1 MKQILTRSETGNAEN
16 MANGLRSA
24 MQEVALAGLARS
36 GFFEHAAFCGATC
49 LRIFYGLSRFS
60 ESLDFCLLKPDAEF
74 SLHPYLDVLWNEFAA
89 MGLDMEILL
98 KKKTGWSCFD
108 SAFLKKDTRL
118 VDFAVSGEST
128 LKITFE
134 LDTEPPSGYSIEE
147 KLLIEPYPSCVTCV
161 ALSDLFAEKMHLL
174 LFRNHK
180 TRGYGRDWFDFEWY
194 IRNRIPLNFKHFVN
208 RSVQSG
214 HMTLAKFSE
223 QDLERRLKNRIDAFD
238 KGLARK
244 EASVFVHDPDAL
256 DIWSTYYFQ
265 QLASRLII
273 IRQEL

>member
-1 MKQILTRSETGNAEN
+1 
-16 MANGLRSA
+16 
-24 MQEVALAGLARS
+24 MQEVALSGLARG

-60 ESLDFCLLKPDAEF
+60 ESLDFCLLKPDADF
-74 SLHPYLDVLWNEFAA
+74 SLHPYLDVLLNEFAA
-89 MGLDMEILL
+89 MGLDVEILL
-98 KKKTGWSCFD
+98 KKKTGRSCFD

-118 VDFAVSGEST
+118 FDFTVSGEST
-128 LKITFE
+128 LNITFE
-134 LDTEPPSGYSIEE
+134 LDTQPPSGFSIEE

-194 IRNRIPLNFKHFVN
+194 IRNRIPLNFKHFVS

-223 QDLERRLKNRIDAFD
+223 KDFERRLKNRIDTFD
-238 KGLARK
+238 KGMARK
-244 EASVFVHDPDAL
+244 EVSAFVREPEEHSV
-256 DIWSTYYFQ
+256 WSKQYFHK
-265 QLASRLII
+265 LARQLII
-273 IRQEL
+273 LR